1 VGLDPEHAQQAYEN
15 IRRAIQETSQNLDLA
30 EKAAT
35 DKLEEVNGHY
45 SKLTVDKC
53 TLQKEKE
60 NMTSDL
66 SNLNIEL
73 SENRQMLE
81 RSRNELEEARNDV
94 QSKQKT
100 LDELHAKMEEDDR
113 NTKIGIGLMFVP
125 FIGPIIGG
133 TMIAVSQVDLKNAED
148 CAEAAKGV
156 LNDAEVNAN
165 QYAERV
171 SKFEVQINQK
181 MEEIRVTNA
190 RSEKLDSNINEVSR
204 MCSVISDVQMN
215 FRNATHLL
223 GQLDGTAHVLEVQ
236 TRCVVVLEPLA
247 LNLADIAQKISQ
259 ISQNEK
265 YRLLQANEVAPLIS
279 YLNENLPQ
287 LKAICDE
294 GKEN

>member
-1 VGLDPEHAQQAYEN
+1 MDFLRDFQDVVLPFMEEGVRALKRLLSILVGLDPEHAQQAYEN

-125 FIGPIIGG
+125 FIGPIIGELVAFG
-133 TMIAVSQVDLKNAED
+133 L
-148 CAEAAKGV
+148 
-156 LNDAEVNAN
+156 
-165 QYAERV
+165 
-171 SKFEVQINQK
+171 
-181 MEEIRVTNA
+181 
-190 RSEKLDSNINEVSR
+190 
-204 MCSVISDVQMN
+204 
-215 FRNATHLL
+215 AT
-223 GQLDGTAHVLEVQ
+223 
-236 TRCVVVLEPLA
+236 
-247 LNLADIAQKISQ
+247 
-259 ISQNEK
+259 
-265 YRLLQANEVAPLIS
+265 
-279 YLNENLPQ
+279 
-287 LKAICDE
+287 
-294 GKEN
+294 